1 MKKEIGIVSISLL
14 FLLAG
19 CGASGPSPSVPVSQ
33 KPTISSSV
41 APSASSMVDMN
52 TNTPTAAMTPEPTAS
67 SKTNSNEKAL
77 PTEISPI
84 GDIPDTQAFVKYTST
99 QGGYSLEVPEGWA
112 RTVHEPDVSF
122 IDKFNG
128 VNLAVVKADKIPTTT
143 TIKDNQ
149 AADLVKNGR
158 AVKILGINEVTL
170 PIGKVILVKFESN
183 SEPNSVTNK
192 QVRQDNENYYYY
204 KDGKMAVLTLW
215 APLGADNVDQ
225 WKKMSESMSWN

>member
-1 MKKEIGIVSISLL
+1 MKKEIGILSLGAL

-19 CGASGPSPSVPVSQ
+19 CGAGGA
-33 KPTISSSV
+33 SSSV
-41 APSASSMVDMN
+41 SQSPVISSTLVPSASPTAEKN
-52 TNTPTAAMTPEPTAS
+52 TNTPSAAITSEPVAS

-77 PTEISPI
+77 PVEISPI

-128 VNLAVVKADKIPTTT
+128 VNLAVVKTDKIPTTT

-149 AADLVKNGR
+149 AAELVKNGR
-158 AVKILGINEVTL
+158 AVKIQGIKEVTL
-170 PIGKVILVKFESN
+170 PIGKVIIVKFESN

-192 QVRQDNENYYYY
+192 QVRQDNENYYSY

>member
-1 MKKEIGIVSISLL
+1 MKKEIGILSLGAL

-19 CGASGPSPSVPVSQ
+19 CGGGGTSSPVSQ
-33 KPTISSSV
+33 TPAISSTSV
-41 APSASSMVDMN
+41 PSASPTVDKS
-52 TNTPTAAMTPEPTAS
+52 TNTATPAMTAEPVAS
-67 SKTNSNEKAL
+67 SKNANEKAL
-77 PTEISPI
+77 AVEKSPL
-84 GDIPDTQAFVKYTST
+84 GDIPDTQAFVKYAST

-128 VNLAVVKADKIPTTT
+128 VNLSVVKSIQAPTTT

-149 AADLVKNGR
+149 AAELVKNGR
-158 AVKILGINEVTL
+158 AVKILDIKEVTL
-170 PIGKVILVKFESN
+170 SNGKVILVKFESN

-225 WKKMSESMSWN
+225 WKKMSESFRWN

>member
-1 MKKEIGIVSISLL
+1 
-14 FLLAG
+14 
-19 CGASGPSPSVPVSQ
+19 
-33 KPTISSSV
+33 
-41 APSASSMVDMN
+41 MN
-52 TNTPTAAMTPEPTAS
+52 TNSASPSKTAEPVAS
-67 SKTNSNEKAL
+67 PKTNSKEKPL
-77 PTEISPI
+77 EIEKSPL

-128 VNLAVVKADKIPTTT
+128 VNLAVVKTDKIPTTT

-149 AADLVKNGR
+149 AAELVKNGR
-158 AVKILGINEVTL
+158 AVKIQGIKEVTL
-170 PIGKVILVKFESN
+170 PIGKVIIVKFESN